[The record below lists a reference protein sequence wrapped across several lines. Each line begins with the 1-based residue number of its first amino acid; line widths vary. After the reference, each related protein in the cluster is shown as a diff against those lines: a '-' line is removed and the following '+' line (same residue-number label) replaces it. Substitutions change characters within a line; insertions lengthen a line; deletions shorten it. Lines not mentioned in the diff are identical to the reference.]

1 MTHAKKGGTGT
12 WVCLR
17 WQQSRVHSEAR
28 TAPPPPPTL
37 LPASRPVPCSDTAVI
52 NALGKDDDNNDHN

>member
-1 MTHAKKGGTGT
+1 MFT
-12 WVCLR
+12 LR
-17 WQQSRVHSEAR
+17 PE
-28 TAPPPPPTL
+28 PLPDPPTL